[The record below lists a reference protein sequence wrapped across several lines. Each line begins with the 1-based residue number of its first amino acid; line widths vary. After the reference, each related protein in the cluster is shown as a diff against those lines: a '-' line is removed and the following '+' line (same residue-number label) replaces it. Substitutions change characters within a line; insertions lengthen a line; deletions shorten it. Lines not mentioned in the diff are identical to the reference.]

1 MATPKLK
8 QFLKKALAKYKH
20 KDVTQKEVM
29 ATLKH
34 FEDLKPVVDTYVF
47 NDGSQTELLC
57 LCGTIPVKIKELR
70 GQSASAGASGANT
83 YNIPVCI
90 WLTEFHPEIPPLVYV
105 RPTGNMV
112 INESK
117 HVDMNGRVYMPYLH
131 EWTHAL
137 HRSSSA
143 SSIPP
148 ARTNPSRSGNA
159 VQRSSSASG
168 VPAARSSPSRTGND
182 SDLIVLIQH
191 MRRVFSEEPPVF
203 MRSACPPGS
212 YLPAEIE
219 RILTDKVY
227 RNRQITQ
234 LDVRNAVTNFKDLK
248 VHVDVFSTPGASKRE
263 LLCLKGTVPVI
274 YKEGTYNIPLK
285 VWLFED
291 HPNAA
296 PVCYVVPTTNMRIND
311 RCKHVNANGKLQLP
325 YLDDWKDANSDL
337 FSLIQVMRIVFGEEP
352 PVYALADASGADNP
366 VVSAGTTSGTA
377 PTSASSAP
385 QQAADPAAT
394 DKPPK
399 SADRVLCLIC
409 MDKKV
414 DSVVYDCGH
423 MCMCFECGQAVLDA
437 QANCPMCRSKIKDI
451 IRTYHAGVAE

>member
-20 KDVTQKEVM
+20 KDVTQKEVV

-70 GQSASAGASGANT
+70 GQSTSAGASGANT

-131 EWTHAL
+131 EWTH
-137 HRSSSA
+137 
-143 SSIPP
+143 
-148 ARTNPSRSGNA
+148 
-159 VQRSSSASG
+159 
-168 VPAARSSPSRTGND
+168 D

-291 HPNAA
+291 HPNAS
-296 PVCYVVPTTNMRIND
+296 PVCYIVPTNNMRIND
-311 RCKHVNANGKLQLP
+311 RCKHVNANGKVQLP

-352 PVYALADASGADNP
+352 PVYALADASGAENTGAD
-366 VVSAGTTSGTA
+366 VVSPGTTSGTA

-385 QQAADPAAT
+385 QQADQAAT

>member
-20 KDVTQKEVM
+20 KDVTQKEVV

-70 GQSASAGASGANT
+70 GQSTSAGASGANT

-137 HRSSSA
+137 
-143 SSIPP
+143 
-148 ARTNPSRSGNA
+148 
-159 VQRSSSASG
+159 QRSSSASG
-168 VPAARSSPSRTGND
+168 VPAARSSPSRSRND

-291 HPNAA
+291 HPNAS
-296 PVCYVVPTTNMRIND
+296 PVCYIVPTNNMRIND
-311 RCKHVNANGKLQLP
+311 RCKHVNANGKVQLP

-352 PVYALADASGADNP
+352 PVYALADASGAENTGAD
-366 VVSAGTTSGTA
+366 VVSPGTTSGTA

-385 QQAADPAAT
+385 QQADQAAT